1 MKKFINFLNKLEE
14 VVLVSMFC
22 VMVLIIFIQVI
33 MRYAFNSSLSW
44 SEELGKFLFVWISWV
59 GISIGA
65 RKNEHIKI
73 TMLTDKLSPKMS
85 HIINIISE
93 VVVMCI
99 CAVTVFYG
107 ISLIISQA
115 STNFAGIKISMSWGY
130 LSVVFGCII
139 MMLRNLESI
148 ISSIR
153 CLSSPKYIK
162 EVI

>member
-1 MKKFINFLNKLEE
+1 MKKLINFLNKLEE
-14 VVLVSMFC
+14 ITLVSMFC
-22 VMVLIIFIQVI
+22 VMVLIIFVQVV
-33 MRYAFNSSLSW
+33 MRYVFNNSLSW
-44 SEELGKFLFVWISWV
+44 SEELGKFIFVWISWV

-85 HIINIISE
+85 HIINIVSE
-93 VVVMCI
+93 MVVMSI
-99 CAVTVFYG
+99 CFVTVFYG

-115 STNFAGIKISMSWGY
+115 NIYFAGIKISMSWGY

-139 MMLRNLESI
+139 MMLRNIESI
-148 ISSIR
+148 VSSLR
-153 CLSSPKYIK
+153 CLSKFRDIK